1 MTPRRLVPTLS
12 EEQALLEAGYRAI
25 AGVDEAG
32 RGTWA
37 GPVAAAAVVL
47 PLDCA
52 EALAALDGVCD
63 SKMLPPRKR
72 EALEQRIVE
81 EAVAVGFGLASA
93 SEIDRM
99 GILPATRLAMR
110 RAIAN
115 LGIAADFLLIDAVRL
130 PQEPIHQKSIVRGDA
145 LCFSVAAASIVAKV
159 RRDRLMAE
167 LDGLYPG
174 YGFARHKGYGTAQ
187 HMEALRALGPCPIH
201 RRTFA
206 PVRACLDGREAAA
219 QDGPR

>member
-1 MTPRRLVPTLS
+1 MTPRRPVPTLS
-12 EEQALLEAGYRAI
+12 EERALLEAGYHLI

-47 PLDCA
+47 PVRSADK
-52 EALAALDGVCD
+52 LAALDGVCD
-63 SKMLPPRKR
+63 SKALPPRRR
-72 EALEQRIVE
+72 EELERRIAETAL
-81 EAVAVGFGLASA
+81 AVGFGLASA
-93 SEIDRM
+93 SEIDAI
-99 GILPATRLAMR
+99 GVLPATRLAMR

-115 LGIAADFLLIDAVRL
+115 LGITADFLLTDAVRL
-130 PQEPIHQKSIVRGDA
+130 SEEIVHQKSIVRGDA

-187 HMEALRALGPCPIH
+187 HLAALLALGPCPIH
-201 RRTFA
+201 RCTFA
-206 PVRACLDGREAAA
+206 PVRACLDA
-219 QDGPR
+219 GPRSGKP

>member
-1 MTPRRLVPTLS
+1 MTPHCLAPTLA
-12 EEQALLEAGYRAI
+12 EEQALLAAGYRLI

-47 PLDCA
+47 PLQRA
-52 EALAALDGVCD
+52 EVLTALEGVRD
-63 SKMLPPRKR
+63 SKMLPPHRR
-72 EALEQRIVE
+72 AELEARIVDA
-81 EAVAVGFGLASA
+81 AVAVGFGLASA
-93 SEIDRM
+93 QEIDDL

-115 LGIAADFLLIDAVRL
+115 LGIVAEFLLIDAVKL
-130 PQEPIHQKSIVRGDA
+130 PQETIRQKSIVRGDA

-187 HMEALRALGPCPIH
+187 HQAALRALGPCPIH

-206 PVRACLDGREAAA
+206 PVRACLEAPTGSG
-219 QDGPR
+219 QP

>member
-1 MTPRRLVPTLS
+1 MTPHCLAPTFA
-12 EEQALLEAGYRAI
+12 EERALLAAGYRII

-52 EALAALDGVCD
+52 NKLASLEGVRD
-63 SKMLPPRKR
+63 SKTLHARRR
-72 EALEQRIVE
+72 EELEQQIVE
-81 EAVAVGFGLASA
+81 LAVAVGFGLASV
-93 SEIDRM
+93 SEVDRM
-99 GILPATRLAMR
+99 GILPATRLAMG

-115 LGIAADFLLIDAVRL
+115 LNVPLDFLLIDAVKL
-130 PQEPIHQKSIVRGDA
+130 PHQKIHQKSIVRGDA

-187 HMEALRALGPCPIH
+187 HLAALRALGPCPIH

-206 PVRACLDGREAAA
+206 PVRTCLESPTWSG
-219 QDGPR
+219 

>member
-1 MTPRRLVPTLS
+1 MTPRRPVPTLS
-12 EEQALLEAGYRAI
+12 EERALLEAGYRII

-47 PLDCA
+47 PVQSADR
-52 EALAALDGVCD
+52 LAALDGVCD
-63 SKMLPPRKR
+63 SKALPPRTR
-72 EALEQRIVE
+72 EDLERRIMETAL
-81 EAVAVGFGLASA
+81 AVGFGLASA
-93 SEIDRM
+93 SEIDAI

-110 RAIAN
+110 RAIAD
-115 LGIAADFLLIDAVRL
+115 LGIAADFLLIDAVSL
-130 PQEPIHQKSIVRGDA
+130 PHEPIHQKSIVRGDA

-187 HMEALRALGPCPIH
+187 HLAALRALGPCPIH

-206 PVRACLDGREAAA
+206 PVRACLESLSAA
-219 QDGPR
+219 RSR

>member
-1 MTPRRLVPTLS
+1 MTPRRPIPTLS
-12 EEQALLEAGYRAI
+12 EERALLEAGYRLI

-47 PLDCA
+47 PVRSADK
-52 EALAALDGVCD
+52 LAALDGVCD
-63 SKMLPPRKR
+63 SKALPPRRR
-72 EALEQRIVE
+72 EELECRIAVTAL
-81 EAVAVGFGLASA
+81 AVGFGLASA
-93 SEIDRM
+93 SEIDAF

-115 LGIAADFLLIDAVRL
+115 LGITADFLLVDAVRL
-130 PQEPIHQKSIVRGDA
+130 PEEIVPQKSIVRGDA

-187 HMEALRALGPCPIH
+187 HWAALRALGPCPIH

-206 PVRACLDGREAAA
+206 PVRACLDSQAAA
-219 QDGPR
+219 VWGAQP

>member
-1 MTPRRLVPTLS
+1 MTPRRPIPTLS
-12 EEQALLEAGYRAI
+12 EERALLEAGYHLI

-47 PLDCA
+47 PVRSADK
-52 EALAALDGVCD
+52 LAALDGVCD
-63 SKMLPPRKR
+63 SKVLPPRRR
-72 EALEQRIVE
+72 EELERRIAETAL
-81 EAVAVGFGLASA
+81 AVGFGLASA
-93 SEIDRM
+93 SEIDAF

-115 LGIAADFLLIDAVRL
+115 LSITADFLLVDAVRL
-130 PQEPIHQKSIVRGDA
+130 PEEIVNQKSIVRGDA

-187 HMEALRALGPCPIH
+187 HWAALRALGPCPIH

-206 PVRACLDGREAAA
+206 PVRACLDSPAAA
-219 QDGPR
+219 VWSAQP